1 MVLYGL
7 IGEYDDTPLKKPRKT
22 KHLIVE
28 GMQSFEDDRKPV
40 AKPACAL
47 KPAKAGTS
55 SVSYAALRM
64 AYVAVA
70 KLRGLSEKA
79 AQADWL
85 QSLERQKSID
95 EMSTSELIRRRMG
108 PYRGCFR
115 NLKESG

>member
-1 MVLYGL
+1 MNCY
-7 IGEYDDTPLKKPRKT
+7 
-22 KHLIVE
+22 VE

-70 KLRGLSEKA
+70 KLRGQSEKA

-95 EMSTSELIRRRMG
+95 EMSVSELICRRMIVD
-108 PYRGCFR
+108 RLCS
-115 NLKESG
+115 SGGSDCR